1 MYQIMNKEMT
11 ACSISGYECL
21 RYYERDKEAHLNPKD
36 SRYGDVLVKMKRVK
50 SGIQIKLKLKWMNIY
65 WKPRFSWEYNKYFHW
80 LFFMLWFGFTYSDVI
95 DSVVSDHLSD
105 FNKTVF

>member
-11 ACSISGYECL
+11 AYSISGYECL

-50 SGIQIKLKLKWMNIY
+50 SGIEIKLKLKWMNIY
-65 WKPRFSWEYNKYFHW
+65 WKPHFSWRYNKYFHW
-80 LFFMLWFGFTYSDVI
+80 LFLMLWFDFTYTDVI
-95 DSVVSDHLSD
+95 DCVVSDHLADS
-105 FNKTVF
+105 NKAEL